1 MPVMTTI
8 HPSIL
13 SPLLQWWT
21 VVSWMTSLTEQSAL
35 PRGLCMELQQATH
48 ATLGTGWLGMAQGS
62 VEQTGGGVGRSH
74 YAKVDGCHQKRRGCM
89 MDVACTLHAHIP
101 ATSLSTAST
110 AVDCD
115 VLGGIDR
122 GYVQYSSTLVG
133 ASATYICHRGYMLVG
148 NTTRNCQEDGLWS
161 GLEPQCNSE

>member
-62 VEQTGGGVGRSH
+62 AEQTGGGVGGSQAVNVCCTVSHTLTYEKATSLQITPCSCGLQRSE
-74 YAKVDGCHQKRRGCM
+74 CSEERRHHIQHRH
-89 MDVACTLHAHIP
+89 HAHICG
-101 ATSLSTAST
+101 TRHLSRRIST
-110 AVDCD
+110 GWE
-115 VLGGIDR
+115 L
-122 GYVQYSSTLVG
+122 
-133 ASATYICHRGYMLVG
+133 
-148 NTTRNCQEDGLWS
+148 CQSVPG
-161 GLEPQCNSE
+161 